1 MAKEFKVKAWKN
13 VYGSLVISSRE
24 MPLLL
29 REKVDKLKLN
39 RQEDL
44 YLTLSISDP
53 REDWI
58 EKWYKKAEEDN
69 EVVFRHH
76 KTVTICVAYWGANEN
91 IAISDVCKGDTYNR
105 KTGIAVAYA
114 KFCGEPIPDFI

>member
-1 MAKEFKVKAWKN
+1 MAKEFKVRAWKN
-13 VYGSLVISSRE
+13 AYGSLVISSKD
-24 MPLLL
+24 MALLL
-29 REKVDKLKLN
+29 REKVDKLN

-58 EKWYKKAEEDN
+58 EKWYKKAKED
-69 EVVFRHH
+69 EDVIFRHH
-76 KTVTICVAYWGANEN
+76 KTITICVAYWDAGEN
-91 IAISDVCKGDTYNR
+91 IAISDVCKGDTYDR

-114 KFCGEPIPDFI
+114 KFCGEPIPNFI

>member
-1 MAKEFKVKAWKN
+1 MAKEIKVKAWKN
-13 VYGSLVISSRE
+13 AYGSLVISSKD
-24 MPLLL
+24 MPLFL
-29 REKVDKLKLN
+29 REKVDKLK

-44 YLTLSISDP
+44 KLILSIPDP

-58 EKWYKKAEEDN
+58 EKWYKKAKEDD

-76 KTVTICVAYWGANEN
+76 KTATICVAYWGANEN
-91 IAISDVCKGDTYNR
+91 IAISDVCKGDNYDC